1 MLLLF
6 IIIYAVSLLYLAVTE
21 RFRHYAWL
29 VGLQGWLLMGIALM
43 QLGPG
48 ESWGAKVFV
57 VAETLLCKGIL
68 VPYLLFRIIRNTR
81 INRVSRKSMSAF
93 VSILLSA
100 LALVASLSITHWVG
114 DSQANTLFFGV
125 SLLFTIPWRPHIL
138 FNKKSAKGLLLITT
152 RQRIFSHL
160 VGFLIIENAV
170 FLFSLAVGAE
180 LPMLVNVGILLDILM
195 GVLMLGL
202 FLSKIGDRLPN
213 LDNEKLSSIK
223 D

>member
-6 IIIYAVSLLYLAVTE
+6 IIIYAVSLMYMAVTE

-29 VGLQGWLLMGIALM
+29 VGLQGWLLMGIALV

-48 ESWGAKVFV
+48 ESWSSKIFV
-57 VAETLLCKGIL
+57 VTETLLFKGIL

-81 INRVSRKSMSAF
+81 INRVSRRSMSAF

-100 LALVASLSITHWVG
+100 FALVVSLSLTRWVS
-114 DSQANTLFFGV
+114 DSQAGTLFFGV
-125 SLLFTIPWRPHIL
+125 SLFGLM
-138 FNKKSAKGLLLITT
+138 SGLLLITA

-160 VGFLIIENAV
+160 VGFLVIENAV
-170 FLFSLAVGAE
+170 FLFSLALGAE
-180 LPMLVNVGILLDILM
+180 LPMLVNIGILLDILM

-202 FLSKIGDRLPN
+202 FLSKIGERLPN
-213 LDNEKLSSIK
+213 LDNERLSSIK

>member
-1 MLLLF
+1 MLLLL
-6 IIIYAVSLLYLAVTE
+6 ILIYAVSLLYLAVTE

-43 QLGPG
+43 QIGPG
-48 ESWGAKVFV
+48 ENLSGSLGENSDTELGSRIFIII
-57 VAETLLCKGIL
+57 ETLLCKGLL
-68 VPYLLFRIIRNTR
+68 VPYLLFRIIRNTK

-100 LALVASLSITHWVG
+100 LAVIVSLSITQWIDDTQV
-114 DSQANTLFFGV
+114 NTLFFGV
-125 SLLFTIPWRPHIL
+125 SLFGLL
-138 FNKKSAKGLLLITT
+138 AGLLLITT

-180 LPMLVNVGILLDILM
+180 LPMLVNIGILLDILM

-213 LDNEKLSSIK
+213 LDNEKFSSIK
-223 D
+223 E

>member
-6 IIIYAVSLLYLAVTE
+6 LIVYAVTLLYVAITE

-29 VGLQGWLLMGIALM
+29 VGLQGWLLLGIALM

-48 ESWGAKVFV
+48 EGWGAKIFV
-57 VAETLLCKGIL
+57 VAETLLCKGLL
-68 VPYLLFRIIRNTR
+68 VPYLLFRIIRNTK
-81 INRVSRKSMSAF
+81 INRVSRRSMSAF
-93 VSILLSA
+93 VSILVSVA
-100 LALVASLSITHWVG
+100 VLVVSLSLTRWVD
-114 DSQANTLFFGV
+114 DSQINTFFFGV
-125 SLLFTIPWRPHIL
+125 SLF
-138 FNKKSAKGLLLITT
+138 GLLAGLVLITT

-170 FLFSLAVGAE
+170 FLFSLAVGTE
-180 LPMLVNVGILLDILM
+180 FPMLVNVGILLDILM

-213 LDNEKLSSIK
+213 LDHEKLSSIK

>member
-6 IIIYAVSLLYLAVTE
+6 IIIYAVSLLYLAVAE

-48 ESWGAKVFV
+48 ESWGAKIFV

-68 VPYLLFRIIRNTR
+68 VPYLLFRIIRNTK

-93 VSILLSA
+93 VSILLS
-100 LALVASLSITHWVG
+100 VAARVVSLSITRWVS
-114 DSQANTLFFGV
+114 DSQAGTLFFGV
-125 SLLFTIPWRPHIL
+125 SLFGLL
-138 FNKKSAKGLLLITT
+138 AGLLLITT

-180 LPMLVNVGILLDILM
+180 LPMLVNIGILLDILM

>member
-6 IIIYAVSLLYLAVTE
+6 LIMYAVSLLYVAVTE

-29 VGLQGWLLMGIALM
+29 VGAQGWLLLGIALM

-48 ESWGAKVFV
+48 EGWGAKIFV
-57 VAETLLCKGIL
+57 MAETLLCKGIL
-68 VPYLLFRIIRNTR
+68 VPYLLFRIIRNTK
-81 INRVSRKSMSAF
+81 INRVSRRSMSAF
-93 VSILLSA
+93 VSILVSVA
-100 LALVASLSITHWVG
+100 VLVVSLSITRWVD
-114 DSQANTLFFGV
+114 DSQINTLFFGV
-125 SLLFTIPWRPHIL
+125 SLF
-138 FNKKSAKGLLLITT
+138 GLLTGLVLITT

-170 FLFSLAVGAE
+170 FLFSLAVGTE
-180 LPMLVNVGILLDILM
+180 FPMLVNVGILLDILM
-195 GVLMLGL
+195 GVLLLGL

-213 LDNEKLSSIK
+213 LDHEKLSSIK

>member
-6 IIIYAVSLLYLAVTE
+6 LIVYAVTLLYVAITE

-29 VGLQGWLLMGIALM
+29 VGLQGWLLLGIALM
-43 QLGPG
+43 RLGPG
-48 ESWGAKVFV
+48 EGWGAKIFV
-57 VAETLLCKGIL
+57 VAETLLCKGLL
-68 VPYLLFRIIRNTR
+68 VPYLLFRIIRNTK
-81 INRVSRKSMSAF
+81 INRVSRRSMSAF
-93 VSILLSA
+93 VSILVSVA
-100 LALVASLSITHWVG
+100 VLVVSLSLTRWVD
-114 DSQANTLFFGV
+114 DSQINTFFFGV
-125 SLLFTIPWRPHIL
+125 SLF
-138 FNKKSAKGLLLITT
+138 GLLAGLVLITT

-170 FLFSLAVGAE
+170 FLFSLAVGTE
-180 LPMLVNVGILLDILM
+180 FPMLVNVGILLDILM

-213 LDNEKLSSIK
+213 LDHEKLSSIK

>member
-1 MLLLF
+1 MLLLLL
-6 IIIYAVSLLYLAVTE
+6 IIYAVSLLYLAVTE

-43 QLGPG
+43 QLPAS
-48 ESWGAKVFV
+48 ESLGVRIFV
-57 VAETLLCKGIL
+57 IAETVICKGLL
-68 VPYLLFRIIRNTR
+68 VPYLLFRIIRNTK

-93 VSILLSA
+93 ASILLSA
-100 LALVASLSITHWVG
+100 LAVVVSLSITRWVG
-114 DSQANTLFFGV
+114 GTQVNTLFFGV
-125 SLLFTIPWRPHIL
+125 SMF
-138 FNKKSAKGLLLITT
+138 GLLAGLVLITT

-213 LDNEKLSSIK
+213 LDNEKFSSIK

>member
-29 VGLQGWLLMGIALM
+29 VGLQGWLLMGIALV

-48 ESWGAKVFV
+48 ESWGSKVFV
-57 VAETLLCKGIL
+57 VAETLLFKGIL

-81 INRVSRKSMSAF
+81 INRVSRRSMSAF

-100 LALVASLSITHWVG
+100 FALIVSLSISRWVS
-114 DSQANTLFFGV
+114 DSQAEGALFFGV
-125 SLLFTIPWRPHIL
+125 SLFGLM
-138 FNKKSAKGLLLITT
+138 AGLLLITT

-160 VGFLIIENAV
+160 VGFLVIENAV
-170 FLFSLAVGAE
+170 FLFSLALGAE
-180 LPMLVNVGILLDILM
+180 LPMLVSIGILLDILM

-202 FLSKIGDRLPN
+202 FLSKIGERLPN
-213 LDNEKLSSIK
+213 LDNERLSSIK